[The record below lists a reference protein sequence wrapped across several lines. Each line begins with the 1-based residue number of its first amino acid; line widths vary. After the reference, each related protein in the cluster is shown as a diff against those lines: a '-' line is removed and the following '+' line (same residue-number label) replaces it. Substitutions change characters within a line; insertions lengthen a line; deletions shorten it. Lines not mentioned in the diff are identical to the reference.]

1 VKRWEKALVKHSQ
14 APLAARYSFKVGT
27 FYEFQGN
34 SEKAMRYYRAAYD
47 HLAETSADS
56 PLGGF
61 HHHAAAPA
69 NLPWA
74 HRRRGAASFM
84 ALKVVASTWLST
96 SGGGGSGAAA
106 TAGESEGVT
115 AARWHLA
122 LFRAPSRG
130 DDLVLHLSWLATQH
144 KVGTSTPL
152 RSS

>member
-56 PLGGF
+56 LLGGF
-61 HHHAAAPA
+61 NHASAPA

-74 HRRRGAASFM
+74 NQRRGAASFI
-84 ALKVVASTWLST
+84 ALKLVASSWLST
-96 SGGGGSGAAA
+96 VGGNSAAVAAGEAEGVAAA
-106 TAGESEGVT
+106 
-115 AARWHLA
+115 RRHLA
-122 LFRAPSRG
+122 LFRSPSRG
-130 DDLVLHLSWLATQH
+130 DDLALHFSWLATQH
-144 KVGTSTPL
+144 KVPPNLG
-152 RSS
+152 